1 MDNKTIIQSFIW
13 DTYVKK
19 INTNNPYEIT
29 KFEKQMR
36 KLCSSIKDETLKK
49 YILEDFLTKINNL
62 TPNVNSKI
70 NYNFSKKK
78 ILKVLK

>member
-1 MDNKTIIQSFIW
+1 MGKEGFLKFLDNKTIIQSFIW

-36 KLCSSIKDETLKK
+36 KLCSSINDNTLKK
-49 YILEDFLTKINNL
+49 IYFRKFFKQN
-62 TPNVNSKI
+62 
-70 NYNFSKKK
+70 
-78 ILKVLK
+78 

>member
-19 INTNNPYEIT
+19 INTKILMEIT

-36 KLCSSIKDETLKK
+36 KLCSSINDNTLKK
-49 YILEDFLTKINNL
+49 YILENFLSKINKL

-70 NYNFSKKK
+70 NYDFSKKK
-78 ILKVLK
+78 KF